1 MVLPYSQELYEMHYL
16 GIPVDPSPPVVAR
29 MLVGDNAVEPLQ
41 LGAGV
46 LAGVALAGAGLAVAS
61 RRRHAPAHPA

>member
-1 MVLPYSQELYEMHYL
+1 VVLPYSQELYEMHYL

-41 LGAGV
+41 LGAG
-46 LAGVALAGAGLAVAS
+46 LAVAS
-61 RRRHAPAHPA
+61 RRCHAPAHPA